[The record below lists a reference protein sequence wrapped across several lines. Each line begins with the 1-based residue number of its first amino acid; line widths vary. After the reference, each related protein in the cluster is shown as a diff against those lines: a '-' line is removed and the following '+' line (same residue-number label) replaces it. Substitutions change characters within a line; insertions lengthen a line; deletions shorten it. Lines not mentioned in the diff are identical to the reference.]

1 MTHRATVPDQFPL
14 APPIVRR
21 HLRAG
26 TVIVRCPPTSIQVG
40 TDERWA
46 VRLTGILD
54 REVKW
59 LQAIAAGSRFST
71 ALYRAHDVAEHRA
84 QQLWQTL
91 DAAGFVVAHTPPA
104 DSLRHISD
112 NYTLGHLRSDG
123 RGELTLSERSRRCV
137 GVCGLGP
144 LGLGIARV
152 LLAAGVGTVVLDD
165 PQPVTR
171 LDVGSSAYLPQ
182 HVGTPRHEA
191 AREVLGLPP
200 QSADDHTPR
209 PDVIVIVETWAHDV
223 RRSARLGAED
233 VPHLAVLVRE
243 ADIAVG
249 PFVLSSQTPCLRCL
263 ELARRDEDPAWADIS
278 GQLRALPP
286 GRTGEETI
294 LAASGAALAAGQ
306 VIAAIDGSRPRTAGA
321 VVTIRLPDAI
331 PRVRETTPHP
341 GCGCG
346 ADGNVPGSHS
356 RQLLG
361 TGNHAAPMPIAS

>member
-1 MTHRATVPDQFPL
+1 MTHRASVPEVAPL
-14 APPIVRR
+14 RPPIVRR

-26 TVIVRCPPTSIQVG
+26 TVIVRCSPTSIQVG

-46 VRLTGILD
+46 VRLTGID
-54 REVKW
+54 DHEVQW
-59 LQAIAAGSRFST
+59 LQAIAAGSMFST

-84 QQLWQTL
+84 RQLWETL
-91 DAAGFVVAHTPPA
+91 DAAGFVVVHTPPDA
-104 DSLRHISD
+104 SRRHISD
-112 NYTLGHLRSDG
+112 CYTLGHLRTDG
-123 RGELTLSERSRRCV
+123 RGELTLSERSRRSV

-152 LLAAGVGTVVLDD
+152 LLAAGIGTVVLDD
-165 PQPVTR
+165 AQPVTR
-171 LDVGSSAYLPQ
+171 LDVGSSAYLPH
-182 HVGTPRHEA
+182 HVGMPRHEA

-200 QSADDHTPR
+200 QSASDHIPR
-209 PDVIVIVETWAHDV
+209 PDVIVIVETWAHDL

-249 PFVLSSQTPCLRCL
+249 PFVLSGQTPCLRCL
-263 ELARRDEDPAWADIS
+263 ELDRRDEDPAWADIS
-278 GQLRALPP
+278 RGLRALPP

-306 VIAAIDGSRPRTAGA
+306 VIAAIDGNRPRTAGA

-331 PRVRETTPHP
+331 PRVRETAPHP

-346 ADGNVPGSHS
+346 ADGHVPGTPS
-356 RQLLG
+356 RQVHG
-361 TGNHAAPMPIAS
+361 VGNHAAPVSIAS